1 MQAHIFILGFVQNV
15 GFRQFVKKNAKN
27 LDLKGYVQN
36 LVDGRLELITQGQK
50 ENIEKLIKIC
60 EKGPF
65 LAEVKSVVVDW
76 DQKEGEFQDFEI
88 RR

>member
-27 LDLKGYVQN
+27 LDLQGYVQN
-36 LVDGRLELITQGQK
+36 LADGRLELVIQGQK

-76 DQKEGEFQDFEI
+76 DQEEGEFRDFEI
-88 RR
+88 RH